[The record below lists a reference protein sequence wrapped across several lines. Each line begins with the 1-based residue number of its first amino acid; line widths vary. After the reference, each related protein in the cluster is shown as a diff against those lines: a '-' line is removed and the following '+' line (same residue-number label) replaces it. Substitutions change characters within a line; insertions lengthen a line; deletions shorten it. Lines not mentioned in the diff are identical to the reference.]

1 MIAQTISLALAPVFL
16 LVAMGNILNVLSQR
30 LGRVVDRSRLL
41 QERHKVTSGDEHDM
55 IVREIRLTDL
65 RISLIGRAIL
75 CIVLAGLTVGAT
87 VALLF
92 VEEMVGVDLQ
102 MVVAGTFM
110 LAIALL
116 MIALLLFLKEVRA
129 GTSALRIPEEFLE
142 THRKL

>member
-41 QERHKVTSGDEHDM
+41 QERHKETTGDEHDM
-55 IVREIRLTDL
+55 VVREIRLTDQ
-65 RISLIGRAIL
+65 RIALIGKAFL

-87 VALLF
+87 VASLF
-92 VEEMVGVDLQ
+92 VEAMVGVDLQ
-102 MVVAGTFM
+102 LVAAGTFI

-116 MIALLLFLKEVRA
+116 MIALLLFLREVRA
-129 GTSALRIPEEFLE
+129 GTAALRIPEEFLE